1 MQVAVPNFG
10 CWQFERRTKPDRKS
24 RSSLRRQKHVECSR
38 RARVIR
44 ACAVGIAS
52 AYVECEGDERAAQSQ
67 RQRSATSSWRSDSD
81 SEARF
86 LLGPCDSSSRKVPN
100 KVYARLDAAIDSS
113 SRQGR
118 IRILTM
124 IRILTIRILTILL
137 TFSGSGGRPES
148 FRPRAARMG
157 GLRADCTIASLQTRA
172 VGARSSSRHLPQ

>member
-1 MQVAVPNFG
+1 LNAADALVSYAPVPWASQACTSNAKAAR
-10 CWQFERRTKPDRKS
+10 EL
-24 RSSLRRQKHVECSR
+24 RSLKDINRL
-38 RARVIR
+38 
-44 ACAVGIAS
+44 
-52 AYVECEGDERAAQSQ
+52 
-67 RQRSATSSWRSDSD
+67 QRSATSSWRN
-81 SEARF
+81 EARF

-124 IRILTIRILTILL
+124 IRILTIRILTMLL

-157 GLRADCTIASLQTRA
+157 GLRADCTIARLQTRE